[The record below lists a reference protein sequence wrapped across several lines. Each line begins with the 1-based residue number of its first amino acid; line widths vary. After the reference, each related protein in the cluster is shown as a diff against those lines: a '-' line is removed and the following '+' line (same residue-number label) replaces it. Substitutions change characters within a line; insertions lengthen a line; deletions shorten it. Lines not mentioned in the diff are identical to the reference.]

1 MTQNKDRRHRR
12 KGPLTPLQWVL
23 TLSLG
28 LVVLLITGCSVALAA
43 GKRLPAAF
51 RAENGALSSSM
62 QVDSGEFHYGVYVD
76 DISLGGLTM
85 DQALA
90 KVKLA
95 QEKLIHETS
104 VRLYYE
110 DQEVMLPLS
119 ACEVSFD
126 TEAVLQQAM
135 MVGRQGEDAA
145 QNREYV
151 AQLPANPVKLQT
163 TILVDP
169 TALQA
174 TCVEF
179 ARSIE
184 CEAQDALVLGF
195 DGSLPENERWITVP
209 EVRGRKVDLNAMW
222 ALVDESFGSGRFDEV
237 CVPVEYIEPSV
248 TLESL
253 MVDKQLIASFSSK
266 MSRDENRI
274 TNIRLACQSIN
285 GTVLQPGEE
294 FSFND
299 VVGPRTAERG
309 YKEAGVIVGGDR
321 LDNGLGGGI
330 CQVSGTLFNAVVMS
344 DLEIVTRYTHS
355 YELSYLTRGRDA
367 TVDYGRKDFV
377 FKNNSDT
384 PVTIAMFI
392 DEENLGVYAQVYG
405 YARTDGITI
414 DIRVETL
421 SEPDPPEGTLYEE
434 LSTLNSGETTVVK
447 ARKGVVSQSYK
458 VYYKDGQVLREEELF
473 RDSYPAIQAKV
484 YYSPQDSLASVKAKY
499 NDN

>member
-1 MTQNKDRRHRR
+1 MTHKDKRHRR

-23 TLSLG
+23 ALSLG
-28 LVVLLITGCSVALAA
+28 LVVLLIAGCSVALAA

-62 QVDSGEFHYGVYVD
+62 QVENGEFHYGVYVD

-95 QEKLIHETS
+95 QEKLVHETS

-119 ACEVSFD
+119 ACTVSFD
-126 TEAVLQQAM
+126 TEAVLEQAM

-163 TILVDP
+163 NISVDP
-169 TALQA
+169 TALQSV
-174 TCVEF
+174 CVEF

-195 DGSLPENERWITVP
+195 DGSLPEGERWITVP
-209 EVRGRKVDLNAMW
+209 EVTGRRVDLDAMW
-222 ALVDESFGSGRFDEV
+222 ALVDESFGSGSFDPV
-237 CVPVEYIEPSV
+237 CMPVEYTEPAV
-248 TLESL
+248 TLDSL
-253 MVDKQLIASFSSK
+253 MVDKQLIASFSSR

-299 VVGPRTAERG
+299 VVGARTAERG

-377 FKNNSDT
+377 FRNSSDK
-384 PVTIAMFI
+384 PVTIAMFL
-392 DEENLGVYAQVYG
+392 DEENLEVYAQVYG
-405 YARTDGITI
+405 YARTDGVTI

-421 SEPDPPEGTLYEE
+421 SEPEPPEGTLYEK
-434 LSTLNSGETTVVK
+434 LSTLNSGETTVVR
-447 ARKGVVSQSYK
+447 ARRGVVSQSYK
-458 VYYKDGQVLREEELF
+458 VYYKDGQVLREEALF
-473 RDSYPAIQAKV
+473 RDSYPPIQAKV
-484 YYSPQDSLASVKAKY
+484 YYSPQDSLAAVKAKY
-499 NDN
+499 NDD